1 MSDVEGILIEP
12 KNTKP
17 DGQTDP
23 KLHNWNISSG
33 HWTEPHA
40 TNLLEQ
46 EWTVVVVG
54 YLLYRTRNLLHKW
67 SSYCVSPSESP
78 SASSSYPQ
86 ERTN

>member
-17 DGQTDP
+17 DRQTDP